1 MPFYHQMSKSIT
13 QQREIYDT
21 VIFRFL
27 QIRYNFDI
35 YIFIYIH
42 IYIYLIYIKLIN
54 STIQLEKINKNSYQ
68 GSCRRHCSLVS
79 RNHFVIRQR
88 LALKINYW
96 LTYLRKFRKILVR
109 FLIKK
114 ELVLLILMEVSRSR
128 DFCCWYK
135 SLFQSLDFAWLYT
148 NWLSTK
154 LFQQYV
160 LQLSSA
166 ITHLYPFSHQNT
178 HFLQVPM
185 RFWT

>member
-1 MPFYHQMSKSIT
+1 MHSC
-13 QQREIYDT
+13 QQEP
-21 VIFRFL
+21 
-27 QIRYNFDI
+27 
-35 YIFIYIH
+35 
-42 IYIYLIYIKLIN
+42 
-54 STIQLEKINKNSYQ
+54 
-68 GSCRRHCSLVS
+68 C
-79 RNHFVIRQR
+79 VIRQR

-166 ITHLYPFSHQNT
+166 ITRLYPFSHQNT
-178 HFLQVPM
+178 FFTSTNAIFNIITYTHSFCTCNQTPQPPLKAGIQGNNLYIFLWYPKSK
-185 RFWT
+185 FL